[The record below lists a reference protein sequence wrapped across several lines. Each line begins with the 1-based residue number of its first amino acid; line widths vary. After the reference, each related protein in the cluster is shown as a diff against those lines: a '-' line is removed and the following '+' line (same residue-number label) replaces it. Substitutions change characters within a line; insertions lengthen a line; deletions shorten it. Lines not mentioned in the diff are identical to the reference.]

1 MKKIILGFI
10 VSSLLSVNALAESI
24 ALQANHPHEYT
35 VKSGDTL
42 WDIANTF
49 LREPWLWPEIW
60 HINRQIKNPHLIYPG
75 DLIKLVYVNGE
86 PRLVLAKAGG
96 NAGNVGSVGGGTEK
110 LKPRIRSTPIETVI
124 PAIPLDAVRSFL
136 NESRVLNKET
146 LEKAPYVLA
155 GNEKHVIIGAG
166 EHFYARGDWSA
177 PAPAYGVY
185 RQGKAY
191 VDPVTN
197 EILGYDARELGVGK
211 IITVTNE
218 LAKTELVR
226 AKQEIREGDR
236 LLPTEERKVQPV
248 FYPSAPRDDLKGQII
263 QVMSGVKN
271 VAQYDVVVI
280 NRGIREGVEEGNVFA
295 IYRQGEA
302 VRDKQTKQLIQLP
315 SERAGLMMI
324 FRTFDKVSYGLVLKA
339 TSSMAVFDEVKK
351 P

>member
-1 MKKIILGFI
+1 MKKILLGFI
-10 VSSLLSVNALAESI
+10 ISSVLSVNALAESI
-24 ALQANHPHEYT
+24 ALQTNHPNEYT

-96 NAGNVGSVGGGTEK
+96 SAGGVSGTDK

-136 NESRVLNKET
+136 NESRVVDKET
-146 LEKAPYVLA
+146 LEKAPYVIA

-166 EHFYARGDWSA
+166 ENFYARGDWSA
-177 PAPAYGVY
+177 QAPAYGVY

-197 EILGYDARELGVGK
+197 EVLGYDARELGVGK
-211 IITVTNE
+211 VMTVSDE
-218 LAKTELVR
+218 IAKTELLR

-236 LLPTEERKVQPV
+236 LLPTEERKLQAV
-248 FYPSAPRDDLKGQII
+248 FYPSAPRDDLNGQII

-280 NRGIREGVEEGNVFA
+280 NRGSREGVEEGNVFA

-302 VRDKQTKQLIQLP
+302 VRDKQTKQLIKLP
-315 SERAGLMMI
+315 SERAGLLMV
-324 FRTFDKVSYGLVLKA
+324 FRTFEKVSYGLVLKA
-339 TSSMAVFDEVKK
+339 TSSMAVLDEVKK